1 LRTFKIIL
9 LVLMGLVLL
18 MVAAVAA
25 LIFVEPSIYRNQL
38 EKRASAVFNRQF
50 KINGPIRLEKSL
62 GFPGEEGLPVRAFWQ
77 AWSILQFCFS
87 R

>member
-1 LRTFKIIL
+1 MRTYKIVLIL
-9 LVLMGLVLL
+9 LIALALVA
-18 MVAAVAA
+18 VAAVAA
-25 LIFVEPSIYRNQL
+25 LVFVDPSIYRGQL

>member
-62 GFPGEEGLPVRAFWQ
+62 GFPGEEGSPVRAFWQ
-77 AWSILQFCFS
+77 AWSILRFCFS